1 MSSLITEDEI
11 SHETDIVWLEDIEV
25 LDYVRQ
31 SLDRLPTRRGKP
43 AYHRP
48 GRMVGYAL
56 LSPQAKA
63 SRSSGTF
70 RRRVFW
76 LLPHDR
82 DSDPELYAKGAPAE
96 AIDPRT
102 LKARMKA
109 TRPNAPKAARPP
121 PPCANSGSL
130 CRCDGWPVTDGGRQ
144 RCRRGRTGHNSCGHG
159 VSGRR
164 CTGTRTGSDAAAP
177 GR

>member
-11 SHETDIVWLEDIEV
+11 SQETELVWLEDVED

-31 SLDRLPTRRGKP
+31 SLDRLPSRRGKP
-43 AYHRP
+43 AYHRD

-56 LSPQAKA
+56 LGSGAKP

-82 DSDPELYAKGAPAE
+82 DSAPAGLYATAPLRKRW
-96 AIDPRT
+96 IPVPWPRG
-102 LKARMKA
+102 LRV
-109 TRPNAPKAARPP
+109 TRPSARRAGPRRR
-121 PPCANSGSL
+121 PCGNWA
-130 CRCDGWPVTDGGRQ
+130 
-144 RCRRGRTGHNSCGHG
+144 
-159 VSGRR
+159 
-164 CTGTRTGSDAAAP
+164 
-177 GR
+177 

>member
-1 MSSLITEDEI
+1 MSALIAEEELVHEDEF
-11 SHETDIVWLEDIEV
+11 VWLEDIST

-43 AYHRP
+43 PYHRD

-56 LSPQAKA
+56 LGSGAKP

-82 DSDPELYAKGAPAE
+82 DTDPTGLYATGAPAE
-96 AIDPRT
+96 AVDPRT
-102 LKARMKA
+102 L
-109 TRPNAPKAARPP
+109 
-121 PPCANSGSL
+121 
-130 CRCDGWPVTDGGRQ
+130 
-144 RCRRGRTGHNSCGHG
+144 
-159 VSGRR
+159 
-164 CTGTRTGSDAAAP
+164 AP
-177 GR
+177 GSKGCKTERSEGGPPSSAMRALGITLPL

>member
-1 MSSLITEDEI
+1 MSALIAEDELV
-11 SHETDIVWLEDIEV
+11 HEDDFVWLEDIST

-43 AYHRP
+43 AYHRD

-56 LSPQAKA
+56 LGSGAKP

-82 DSDPELYAKGAPAE
+82 DTDPKGLYVTGAPAE
-96 AIDPRT
+96 AVDPRT
-102 LKARMKA
+102 L
-109 TRPNAPKAARPP
+109 
-121 PPCANSGSL
+121 
-130 CRCDGWPVTDGGRQ
+130 
-144 RCRRGRTGHNSCGHG
+144 
-159 VSGRR
+159 
-164 CTGTRTGSDAAAP
+164 AP
-177 GR
+177 GSKGCKTERSEGGPPSSAMRELGITLPL

>member
-11 SHETDIVWLEDIEV
+11 RHESELVWLEDITD

-31 SLDRLPTRRGKP
+31 SLDRLPTRRSKP

-48 GRMVGYAL
+48 GRMVGYAIL
-56 LSPQAKA
+56 APQAKA

-82 DSDPELYAKGAPAE
+82 DTEPEGLYETGAPAE
-96 AIDPRT
+96 AVDPRT
-102 LKARMKA
+102 LEAGTKGYKTERSEGG
-109 TRPNAPKAARPP
+109 PP
-121 PPCANSGSL
+121 STAMQELGITLPL
-130 CRCDGWPVTDGGRQ
+130 
-144 RCRRGRTGHNSCGHG
+144 
-159 VSGRR
+159 
-164 CTGTRTGSDAAAP
+164 
-177 GR
+177 

>member
-11 SHETDIVWLEDIEV
+11 KDEVELVWLEDISL

-43 AYHRP
+43 AYHRA
-48 GRMVGYAL
+48 GRLVGYANL
-56 LSPQAKA
+56 APEAKA

-82 DSDPELYAKGAPAE
+82 DSVPEGLYSSGAPAE
-96 AIDPRT
+96 AIDPTTVSSAIKGHKTERSEGGPPSTAMKELGIT
-102 LKARMKA
+102 L
-109 TRPNAPKAARPP
+109 P
-121 PPCANSGSL
+121 L
-130 CRCDGWPVTDGGRQ
+130 
-144 RCRRGRTGHNSCGHG
+144 
-159 VSGRR
+159 
-164 CTGTRTGSDAAAP
+164 
-177 GR
+177 

>member
-11 SHETDIVWLEDIEV
+11 SHETELVWLEDITG

-43 AYHRP
+43 AYHRD

-56 LSPQAKA
+56 LGQGAKA

-82 DSDPELYAKGAPAE
+82 DTDPEGLYATGAPAE
-96 AIDPRT
+96 AVDPRT
-102 LKARMKA
+102 L
-109 TRPNAPKAARPP
+109 AAGTKGYKTERSEGGPP
-121 PPCANSGSL
+121 SIAMQELGITLPL
-130 CRCDGWPVTDGGRQ
+130 
-144 RCRRGRTGHNSCGHG
+144 
-159 VSGRR
+159 
-164 CTGTRTGSDAAAP
+164 
-177 GR
+177 

>member
-1 MSSLITEDEI
+1 MSALITEDEI
-11 SHETDIVWLEDIEV
+11 SYETELVWLEDITR

-43 AYHRP
+43 AYHRD

-56 LSPQAKA
+56 LGPSAKP
-63 SRSSGTF
+63 SRSSGTW

-82 DSDPELYAKGAPAE
+82 DSAPQGLYATGAPAE

-102 LKARMKA
+102 L
-109 TRPNAPKAARPP
+109 AA
-121 PPCANSGSL
+121 GS
-130 CRCDGWPVTDGGRQ
+130 
-144 RCRRGRTGHNSCGHG
+144 RGRKTERSEGGPPSTAMQELGI
-159 VSGRR
+159 
-164 CTGTRTGSDAAAP
+164 TLP
-177 GR
+177 L

>member
-1 MSSLITEDEI
+1 MSSLIVEEEI
-11 SHETDIVWLEDIEV
+11 AHEIDIVWLEDIAP

-43 AYHRP
+43 AYHRD

-56 LSPQAKA
+56 LGPDARP

-82 DSDPELYAKGAPAE
+82 DTEPTGLYAKGAPAE
-96 AIDPRT
+96 AVDPRT
-102 LKARMKA
+102 I
-109 TRPNAPKAARPP
+109 AARTKGYKTERSEGGPP
-121 PPCANSGSL
+121 SSAMQELGITLPL
-130 CRCDGWPVTDGGRQ
+130 
-144 RCRRGRTGHNSCGHG
+144 
-159 VSGRR
+159 
-164 CTGTRTGSDAAAP
+164 
-177 GR
+177 

>member
-1 MSSLITEDEI
+1 MSALIGEEEI
-11 SHETDIVWLEDIEV
+11 SDEAELVWLEDVSV

-31 SLDRLPTRRGKP
+31 SLDRLPTRRGRP
-43 AYHRP
+43 AYHRD

-82 DSDPELYAKGAPAE
+82 DTDPEGLYATGAPAE
-96 AIDPRT
+96 AVDPGTLTART
-102 LKARMKA
+102 KGYKTERSEGG
-109 TRPNAPKAARPP
+109 PP
-121 PPCANSGSL
+121 STAMRELGITLPL
-130 CRCDGWPVTDGGRQ
+130 
-144 RCRRGRTGHNSCGHG
+144 
-159 VSGRR
+159 
-164 CTGTRTGSDAAAP
+164 
-177 GR
+177 